1 MVHSVTPAPA
11 QILSETLAVDPV
23 VRRSWRRCRLRFN
36 PGVPPHLVRANPV
49 VLDHICLTYA
59 DLLAVARPF
68 MEDIHQFVEGSE
80 YAVLL
85 TDNTGCIVDVLG
97 DPPALRALADVGIE
111 RGVYWSEGLM
121 GTNAIALALV
131 EAMPVQVTG
140 AQHFFH
146 VHHGL
151 TCSAAP
157 VHDARGRI
165 IGVLA
170 MAGRAETAH
179 PHTLAIVMAAAR
191 AITNQFQTDMY
202 LQEANRR
209 LAELNSL
216 FGAISEG
223 VLSWNSDGVI
233 THINQ
238 QAGLILG
245 VAPRAVLGRRLDEV
259 VEMPERLLSADL
271 AGGGVR
277 DVEATLKVNGA
288 PVDCLISLQPIYEG
302 QERVIGCIL
311 TLRPIERVRRLVHR
325 LVGARA
331 AFTLGDVLGQ
341 SPAMQRVRHQA
352 RLAAKG
358 QAPVLLRGEPGVGK
372 TPLAQA
378 IHNES
383 VRAGGPFI
391 ALNCRAIPHELMVS
405 EFLGY
410 EGGAFSGAVA
420 EGRPSK
426 FELADGG
433 TLYLEEIDAL
443 SLEMQAAL
451 LQTINTGHV
460 LRLGGTRPI
469 PVNVRIIASTSA
481 HIERLV
487 QEGSFRA
494 DLYYRFGV
502 FVIEVPPL
510 RFRAEDVP
518 ILVRQFLERMSRQI
532 GCEITVTPEAMSLL
546 TQYPWPGN
554 VRELE
559 SLLERLVTV
568 DGRRRIRPQDLPH
581 AVRQCHALGETA
593 STPEPVL
600 SLAEMER
607 EAIMRAGWAYRGHV
621 TRMAEHLGISRTTLW
636 RKMKEMG
643 ISPKMFKTPTSRTLT
658 E

>member
-1 MVHSVTPAPA
+1 MEHAVIPAPA
-11 QILSETLAVDPV
+11 QSLTDPVAVDPV
-23 VRRSWRRCRLRFN
+23 VHRSWRRCRLRFN
-36 PGVPPHLVRANPV
+36 PHVTPHIVRANPV
-49 VLDHICLTYA
+49 VLNHICLTYA
-59 DLLAVARPF
+59 DLIAVARPF
-68 MEDIHQFVEGSE
+68 MEDIHQFVEGSG
-80 YAVLL
+80 YVVLL
-85 TDNTGCIVDVLG
+85 TDNTGCIVDLLG
-97 DPPALRALADVGIE
+97 DPSALRSLADVGIE
-111 RGVYWSEGLM
+111 QGIYWSEGLM

-131 EAMPVQVTG
+131 EAMPVQITG
-140 AQHFFH
+140 SQHFFH
-146 VHHGL
+146 AHHGL

-209 LAELNSL
+209 LAELNSV

-223 VLSWNSDGVI
+223 VLSWNSDGII
-233 THINQ
+233 THINH

-245 VAPRAVLGRRLDEV
+245 VVPRAVLGRRLSDV
-259 VEMPERLLSADL
+259 VELPERLLNADL

-277 DVEATLKVNGA
+277 DVEATLRVVNGV
-288 PVDCLISLQPIYEG
+288 PVDCLVSLQPVCEG

-331 AFTLGDVLGQ
+331 TFTLNDVLGQ

-383 VRAGGPFI
+383 MRATGPFI
-391 ALNCRAIPHELMVS
+391 TLNCRAIPHELMVS

-460 LRLGGTRPI
+460 LRLGGD
-469 PVNVRIIASTSA
+469 AA
-481 HIERLV
+481 HSRERA
-487 QEGSFRA
+487 RH
-494 DLYYRFGV
+494 
-502 FVIEVPPL
+502 
-510 RFRAEDVP
+510 
-518 ILVRQFLERMSRQI
+518 
-532 GCEITVTPEAMSLL
+532 
-546 TQYPWPGN
+546 
-554 VRELE
+554 
-559 SLLERLVTV
+559 RL
-568 DGRRRIRPQDLPH
+568 
-581 AVRQCHALGETA
+581 
-593 STPEPVL
+593 
-600 SLAEMER
+600 
-607 EAIMRAGWAYRGHV
+607 
-621 TRMAEHLGISRTTLW
+621 HLG
-636 RKMKEMG
+636 
-643 ISPKMFKTPTSRTLT
+643 PH
-658 E
+658 